1 MTYNNLLGKRVLF
14 VIFAMLVSVV
24 PVIAQS
30 MKSSDYVPLVR
41 ENVRWEYL
49 YNVKDIHSDESSE
62 TPFWIEIKG
71 DTTITGTDYKKC
83 IAWSEQCDT
92 TVLGLIREDVS
103 SKRVYLYDSFA
114 ENHELLLYDFNDIEN
129 SWGLQWLS
137 LSDYDIT
144 IEQCQLSA
152 GNAKCHKFSETSD
165 KSSFFCIIEGIGFVS
180 NGISKYSG
188 YLLNYQTD
196 NGENRNI
203 VFKRLLDTKNDSVI
217 YDQSATITN
226 IPIDSEVLDFTFD
239 GKKLSTPIDAL
250 IEVIDLNGRH
260 VVSSQGKSISI
271 GSLPQGLYIAKATA
285 SGSSAVTKILIE

>member
-1 MTYNNLLGKRVLF
+1 M
-14 VIFAMLVSVV
+14 MLASTLPVV
-24 PVIAQS
+24 AQS
-30 MKSSDYVPLVR
+30 TTPSDYVALVR

-152 GNAKCHKFSETSD
+152 GNAKCHKFAETSD
-165 KSSFFCIIEGIGFVS
+165 ASSSFYIIEGIGFVAE
-180 NGISKYSG
+180 GGSKYSG
-188 YLLNYQTD
+188 YLLNYPYIEQTD
-196 NGENRNI
+196 NGEIRNI
-203 VFKRLLDTKNDSVI
+203 AFKRLLDIKNDSVI
-217 YDQSATITN
+217 YDRFADIAD
-226 IPIDSEVLDFTFD
+226 IPNDIGELDIAFD
-239 GKKLSTPIDAL
+239 GKKLSTPIDAM
-250 IEVIDLNGRH
+250 IEVVDLNGHSVASGYGRNIY
-260 VVSSQGKSISI
+260 VEL
-271 GSLPQGLYIAKATA
+271 LPQGFYIVKATA
-285 SGSSAVTKILIE
+285 LGASSIMKILFRSL